1 MKQSSTLVMKTNKT
15 LVMKHCANYTV
26 GYICAGGII
35 RSDGSSVI
43 NEELENKPCFIKKGK
58 ECDYFDKFVKPIL

>member
-1 MKQSSTLVMKTNKT
+1 MDRTIISTVMKK
-15 LVMKHCANYTV
+15 CANYTV

-43 NEELENKPCFIKKGK
+43 NKDMVNKPCLIKQGRT
-58 ECDYFDKFVKPIL
+58 CDYFEKFVKPIIGV